1 MLLRIASLTG
11 MLCLSVACQCPPTWL
26 APALQ
31 AQRPRLR
38 RWLDSFGE
46 AYSKGVMAAT
56 AASLVVLPLCG
67 VPWLSTAAQRG
78 VFYRAMG
85 LLTTAS
91 PCALVLV
98 PLAYTAA
105 VGAITARWAALDLTG
120 MLV

>member
-1 MLLRIASLTG
+1 MWLRD
-11 MLCLSVACQCPPTWL
+11 
-26 APALQ
+26 ALQ
-31 AQRPRLR
+31 AQRPRLK
-38 RWLDSFGE
+38 RWLDSFGD

-67 VPWLSTAAQRG
+67 VPWLSTAVQRG

-105 VGAITARWAALDLTG
+105 VGAITARWAALNLMG
-120 MLV
+120 MFVSRCC